1 MADFQLH
8 EQVRTVRFAD
18 GTTELWRVFID
29 PQSGVEV
36 DRHPV
41 VHKPGLRRGIAQLVV
56 GPLPS
61 LPRIAA
67 AAAHAMGLGRTTS
80 MGPK

>member
-1 MADFQLH
+1 MADFQPH

-29 PQSGVEV
+29 PQSRRGG
-36 DRHPV
+36 RPASCGA
-41 VHKPGLRRGIAQLVV
+41 KPGLRRGIAQLVV